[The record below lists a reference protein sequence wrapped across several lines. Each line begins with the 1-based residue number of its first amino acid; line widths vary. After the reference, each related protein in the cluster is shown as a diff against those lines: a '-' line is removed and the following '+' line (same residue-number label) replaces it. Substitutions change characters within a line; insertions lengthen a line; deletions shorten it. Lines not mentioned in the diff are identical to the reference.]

1 VSTKVE
7 GQSPA
12 VPSTPHGAESRP
24 ELVLEQREVGRIVG
38 HAAGPTLVV
47 VAGIHGNEAAGIFA
61 ARRVLDRLRKA
72 ELPLK
77 GELVVLAGNLAA
89 LRMGKRYQV
98 KDLNRQ
104 WTEARVASLRAQG
117 GTDVLAVNADAED
130 NEQRE
135 LMGAIDEAIARS
147 RGRVHL
153 ADFHTTSAQGIPF
166 VLFGD
171 TIAQRKFVRAFPL
184 PVLVGLEEQLDGA
197 LSEYWTRHGCVTFAC
212 EGGQHHD
219 PGSVD
224 NLEAVLYLALQT
236 AGIIP
241 VGSLPELAKS
251 YALLRARR
259 GDLPAFLEVVSR
271 HAISEADAFKM
282 EPGFRNLNPASEGQ
296 LLAHDVR
303 GEIRAPKDGLVILP
317 LYQGL
322 GSDGFFW
329 GRPVSDVRL
338 RTAEILRRLH
348 VDRLLGLLPGVR
360 KDPKNPSRLIVREVA
375 QKYPRD
381 MFHAFGYRR
390 VRTREGELT
399 IERQPDATR

>member
-1 VSTKVE
+1 MTKVE
-7 GQSPA
+7 SGSHA
-12 VPSTPHGAESRP
+12 VTTQP
-24 ELVLEQREVGRIVG
+24 ELGLTEREVGRIVG

-61 ARRVLDRLRKA
+61 ARRVLARLRSA

-77 GELVVLAGNLAA
+77 GELVILAGNLAA
-89 LRMGKRYQV
+89 LKMGKRYQV

-104 WTEARVASLRAQG
+104 WTEARVAKLMAHG
-117 GTDVLAVNADAED
+117 GQDTQRDAED
-130 NEQRE
+130 QEQVE
-135 LMGAIDEAIARS
+135 LLGAIDDAIARS

-153 ADFHTTSAQGIPF
+153 ADFHTTSAHGIPF

-171 TIAQRKFVRAFPL
+171 TIAQRQFVRAFPL
-184 PVLVGLEEQLDGA
+184 PIIVGLEEQLDGA

-219 PGSVD
+219 PSSVD
-224 NLEAVLYLALQT
+224 NLEAVLYLALST

-241 VGSLPELAKS
+241 AGSLPELARS
-251 YALLRARR
+251 YALLRERR
-259 GDLPAFLEVVSR
+259 GDLPPFLEVVSR

-282 EPGFRNLNPASEGQ
+282 EPGFKNLNPASEGQ

-322 GSDGFFW
+322 GNDGFFW
-329 GRPVSDVRL
+329 GRAVSGVRL

-348 VDRLLGLLPGVR
+348 VDRLLGLLPGVA
-360 KDPKNPSRLIVREVA
+360 KDPLNPSRFIVREVA
-375 QKYPRD
+375 RNYPRD

-390 VRTREGELT
+390 VRTREGQLT
-399 IERQPDATR
+399 IERQPDVTR

>member
-1 VSTKVE
+1 MTKVE
-7 GQSPA
+7 SA
-12 VPSTPHGAESRP
+12 SLATEARP
-24 ELVLEQREVGRIVG
+24 ELALTEREVGRIVG
-38 HAAGPTLVV
+38 HDAGPTLVV

-61 ARRVLDRLRKA
+61 ARRVLERLRSA

-89 LRMGKRYQV
+89 LQMGKRYQV

-104 WTEARVASLRAQG
+104 WTEARVAGLMAHG
-117 GTDVLAVNADAED
+117 GQDVQRDAED
-130 NEQRE
+130 QEQVS
-135 LMGAIDEAIARS
+135 LLGAIDDAIARS

-153 ADFHTTSAQGIPF
+153 ADFHTTSAHGIPF

-171 TIAQRKFVRAFPL
+171 TIAQRQFVRAFPL
-184 PVLVGLEEQLDGA
+184 PIIVGLEEQLDGA

-219 PGSVD
+219 PSSID
-224 NLEAVLYLALQT
+224 NLEAVLYLALAT

-241 VGSLPELAKS
+241 QGSLPELAKS
-251 YALLRARR
+251 YALLRERR
-259 GDLPAFLEVVSR
+259 GDLPPFLEVVSR

-282 EPGFRNLNPASEGQ
+282 EPGFKNLNPASEGQ

-322 GSDGFFW
+322 GNDGFFW
-329 GRPVSDVRL
+329 GRAVSGVRL

-348 VDRLLGLLPGVR
+348 VDRLLGLLPGVA
-360 KDPKNPSRLIVREVA
+360 KDPLNPSRLIVRASAER
-375 QKYPRD
+375 YPRN

-390 VRTREGELT
+390 VRTREGQLT

>member
-1 VSTKVE
+1 MTVNA
-7 GQSPA
+7 QS
-12 VPSTPHGAESRP
+12 STPHPDLA
-24 ELVLEQREVGRIVG
+24 LEQREIGRIVG
-38 HAAGPTLVV
+38 HAPGPTLVV

-61 ARRVLDRLRKA
+61 ARRVLARLQSA

-89 LRMGKRYQV
+89 LRLGKRYQV

-104 WTEARVASLRAQG
+104 WTEARVAGLLASAG
-117 GTDVLAVNADAED
+117 KDVAGDAED

-135 LMGAIDEAIARS
+135 LMAGIDAAITRS

-153 ADFHTTSAQGIPF
+153 ADFHTTSAAGIPF

-171 TIAQRKFVRAFPL
+171 TIAQRQFVRAFPL
-184 PVLVGLEEQLDGA
+184 PIIVGLEEQLDGA

-219 PGSVD
+219 PGSID
-224 NLEAVLYLALQT
+224 NLEAVLYLSLAT

-241 VGSLPELAKS
+241 PGSLPELAKS
-251 YALLRARR
+251 YALLRERR
-259 GDLPAFLEVVSR
+259 GELPPFLEVVSR

-282 EPGFRNLNPASEGQ
+282 EPGFKNLNPASEGQ

-322 GSDGFFW
+322 GNDGFFW
-329 GRPVSDVRL
+329 GRAVSNTRL
-338 RTAEILRRLH
+338 RAAEILRRLH
-348 VDRLLGLLPGVR
+348 LDRLLELLPGVD
-360 KDPKNPSRLIVREVA
+360 KDPMHPSRFIVREVA
-375 QKYPRD
+375 QRYPRD
-381 MFHAFGYRR
+381 VFHAFGYRR
-390 VRTREGELT
+390 VRTHDGQLT
-399 IERQPDATR
+399 IERQPDATP

>member
-1 VSTKVE
+1 MTKVE
-7 GQSPA
+7 SA
-12 VPSTPHGAESRP
+12 SLATEARP
-24 ELVLEQREVGRIVG
+24 ELALTEREVGRIVG

-61 ARRVLDRLRKA
+61 ARRVLERLRSA

-89 LRMGKRYQV
+89 LQMGKRYQV

-104 WTEARVASLRAQG
+104 WTEARVAGLMAHG
-117 GTDVLAVNADAED
+117 GQDVQRDAED
-130 NEQRE
+130 QEQVS
-135 LMGAIDEAIARS
+135 LLGAIDDAIARS

-153 ADFHTTSAQGIPF
+153 ADFHTTSAHGIPF

-171 TIAQRKFVRAFPL
+171 TIAQRQFVRAFPL
-184 PVLVGLEEQLDGA
+184 PIIVGLEEQLDGA

-219 PGSVD
+219 PSSID
-224 NLEAVLYLALQT
+224 NLEAVLYLALAT

-241 VGSLPELAKS
+241 QGSLPELARS
-251 YALLRARR
+251 YALLRERR
-259 GDLPAFLEVVSR
+259 GDLPPFLEVVSR

-282 EPGFRNLNPASEGQ
+282 EPGFKNLNPASEGQ

-322 GSDGFFW
+322 GNDGFFW
-329 GRPVSDVRL
+329 GRAVSGVRL

-348 VDRLLGLLPGVR
+348 VDRLLGLLPGVA
-360 KDPKNPSRLIVREVA
+360 KDPLNPSRLIVRASAER
-375 QKYPRD
+375 YPRN

-390 VRTREGELT
+390 VRTREGQLT